1 MHHEQARYEAT
12 TQDGNTWY
20 KHASCLSCSQME
32 GMTLQDLHSMLV
44 LLCPDIPV
52 RVARSAFKAAT
63 PLLPSGNFS
72 CSCSGKISA
81 EVETHSASVRAFVDN
96 KLAVTESCIH
106 KIQCLLVVF

>member
-1 MHHEQARYEAT
+1 
-12 TQDGNTWY
+12 
-20 KHASCLSCSQME
+20 ME

-63 PLLPSGNFS
+63 PLLPSGNIF
-72 CSCSGKISA
+72 CSCSGNISA
-81 EVETHSASVRAFVDN
+81 EIEPHNASARAFVDY

-106 KIQCLLVVF
+106 IIQCLLVVF